1 MGPDNHVMGWKSPGL
16 RIFRRT
22 SPDISLP
29 VPDAKKRS
37 KNAALATTADGHWHE
52 RPEGAKAVF
61 SRGPLVLLPFYPRG
75 GAGAAL
81 ADSRLPRKAES
92 TLNETK
98 RAQRIFFTGL

>member
-1 MGPDNHVMGWKSPGL
+1 MTWDGKVLAWGRFFAFSDAHR
-16 RIFRRT
+16 RIFLFLFLTR
-22 SPDISLP
+22 
-29 VPDAKKRS
+29 KKS

-75 GAGAAL
+75 GAGAAV